1 MAKATTKTGAKTK
14 TETTPATR
22 RKPGRKVMPSTS
34 YDFEIEDWK
43 VGYSF
48 AAGEGRDFTRG
59 PYVEH
64 LRLEL
69 VARLRSPEKHA
80 GKLVTIALLGEREI
94 DVLMDEDDPR
104 VGSAKNVGHLRIHG
118 DHSSYLG
125 SMPATAM
132 WGLVPALETKRV
144 KVIHMTG
151 DPLDHGSADIRWI
164 SFDRVL
170 EEE

>member
-1 MAKATTKTGAKTK
+1 MAKSTTATNTSTTG
-14 TETTPATR
+14 TPKAR
-22 RKPGRKVMPSTS
+22 RKPGPRVMPSTS

-69 VARLRSPEKHA
+69 MARLRSPEKHA
-80 GKLVTIALLGEREI
+80 GKLVTITLLGKREI

-104 VGSAKNVGHLRIHG
+104 VGFAKGIGHLRIHG
-118 DHSSYLG
+118 DHSTYLG

-151 DPLDHGSADIRWI
+151 EALSHGTADIRWM
-164 SFDRVL
+164 SFDREL